1 MYLKRA
7 VDALGGV
14 VTEAGVRA
22 CATALLASGACRIA
36 NSVTKELQG
45 PVFTPV
51 SQAGRI
57 PFMLV
62 ATPGHLRFMYGHGN
76 VVCHAIMHAQCNAP
90 MNVQCSLERYDP
102 SPIH

>member
-22 CATALLASGACRIA
+22 CALALLASGACRIA
-36 NSVTKELQG
+36 NSVAKELQG

-51 SQAGRI
+51 SQAGHA
-57 PFMLV
+57 PLTSV
-62 ATPGHLRFMYGHGN
+62 ATLRHLCYMSTAEG
-76 VVCHAIMHAQCNAP
+76 HAQTRMHSKNP
-90 MNVQCSLERYDP
+90 
-102 SPIH
+102 

>member
-22 CATALLASGACRIA
+22 CALALLASGACRIA
-36 NSVTKELQG
+36 NSVAKELQG

-51 SQAGRI
+51 SQAGHA
-57 PFMLV
+57 PLTSL
-62 ATPGHLRFMYGHGN
+62 ATPSHLCCMSRAG
-76 VVCHAIMHAQCNAP
+76 CHAQTC
-90 MNVQCSLERYDP
+90 
-102 SPIH
+102 IHSENS

>member
-22 CATALLASGACRIA
+22 CALALLASGACRIA
-36 NSVTKELQG
+36 NSVAKELQG

-51 SQAGRI
+51 SQAG
-57 PFMLV
+57 
-62 ATPGHLRFMYGHGN
+62 HLRLCLLPFLPTCAACLN
-76 VVCHAIMHAQCNAP
+76 SRAQDATLKHAYT
-90 MNVQCSLERYDP
+90 V
-102 SPIH
+102 